1 MRKLPVIIC
10 LLMLFGCAL
19 GARKKAKDRPAWVD
33 NPAIEYNTTLY
44 LIAVGS
50 GSNRSQAEDNARANL
65 AKIFSSRI
73 HSESDFEQRYQEI
86 ISESS
91 ANYAAELDQSD
102 RVKVIS
108 SQTLSNIQIG
118 KSWTDDLGQVYTVA
132 YLNRTLTAELYRSKI
147 EGNAARIMS
156 LLNSVLESQGQWETF
171 ATLNAASALDFECE
185 QLISQLRIIRMEEAD
200 FIHLPYDPQVLQAQ
214 LHAAGRKILFR
225 VQGEGEAAQALI
237 PNLQEVVTNLG
248 FGVSDTAQNLIQMSL
263 NIEELK
269 LETPRNKY
277 VRYQLT
283 ITVTDEKGKQLLNFN
298 DAGREA
304 HFSFAE
310 ASSRV
315 QRTASEKIT
324 GEFAQ
329 KLQAYL
335 NGKIVQR

>member
-1 MRKLPVIIC
+1 
-10 LLMLFGCAL
+10 
-19 GARKKAKDRPAWVD
+19 
-33 NPAIEYNTTLY
+33 
-44 LIAVGS
+44 
-50 GSNRSQAEDNARANL
+50 
-65 AKIFSSRI
+65 
-73 HSESDFEQRYQEI
+73 
-86 ISESS
+86 
-91 ANYAAELDQSD
+91 
-102 RVKVIS
+102 
-108 SQTLSNIQIG
+108 
-118 KSWTDDLGQVYTVA
+118 
-132 YLNRTLTAELYRSKI
+132 
-147 EGNAARIMS
+147 
-156 LLNSVLESQGQWETF
+156 
-171 ATLNAASALDFECE
+171 
-185 QLISQLRIIRMEEAD
+185 MEEAD

>member
-1 MRKLPVIIC
+1 
-10 LLMLFGCAL
+10 
-19 GARKKAKDRPAWVD
+19 
-33 NPAIEYNTTLY
+33 
-44 LIAVGS
+44 
-50 GSNRSQAEDNARANL
+50 
-65 AKIFSSRI
+65 
-73 HSESDFEQRYQEI
+73 
-86 ISESS
+86 
-91 ANYAAELDQSD
+91 
-102 RVKVIS
+102 
-108 SQTLSNIQIG
+108 
-118 KSWTDDLGQVYTVA
+118 
-132 YLNRTLTAELYRSKI
+132 
-147 EGNAARIMS
+147 
-156 LLNSVLESQGQWETF
+156 
-171 ATLNAASALDFECE
+171 
-185 QLISQLRIIRMEEAD
+185 
-200 FIHLPYDPQVLQAQ
+200 
-214 LHAAGRKILFR
+214 
-225 VQGEGEAAQALI
+225 
-237 PNLQEVVTNLG
+237 
-248 FGVSDTAQNLIQMSL
+248 GVSDTAQNLIQMSL